1 MASDVTA
8 AGQSRVGESL
18 IDRRAAN
25 QRPGV
30 GAACLDGMKTSLGQ
44 KTKSTNVRICN
55 NSFVQQSCA
64 FIAYLERELLVG
76 LKHVRN
82 NAKQRWK
89 CGKKESHACVGQH
102 LMPESATHP
111 QMSGPVFYVRG
122 AAGTATCLDTLPHT
136 NVHSYAT
143 RLADRSL

>member
-1 MASDVTA
+1 MIGVTFNRKSCPCLVFPLRLGGAVASDVTA
-8 AGQSRVGESL
+8 AGQSHVGESL

-64 FIAYLERELLVG
+64 FMAYLESELLVG

-82 NAKQRWK
+82 NAKQR
-89 CGKKESHACVGQH
+89 
-102 LMPESATHP
+102 
-111 QMSGPVFYVRG
+111 
-122 AAGTATCLDTLPHT
+122 
-136 NVHSYAT
+136 
-143 RLADRSL
+143 